1 MILKSFKTINEIVFV
16 SSISLKLGY
25 KYLKSNKGGIF
36 SFTTLLAIVGLSI
49 GISSLIVVTSVMNGF
64 EKELENRILGVIPHS
79 VLVSNAPLDYELL
92 IKKVKDSNEIIDA
105 APYISFQGLISS
117 SYNSKGVSVI
127 GIDSDYERNMSIIP
141 EYMILGS
148 LENLNEKNSIVIGSL
163 LAANLGVYAGDEIN
177 ITTSDI
183 RTSIIGSYP
192 ISVNLKI
199 VGIYEL
205 KTEIDQ
211 YMTFISHE
219 TAQKLKN
226 LKTNQTISIRLKT
239 KNLFEADRISAN
251 VITAIN
257 QEDLSIFHGSLHGT
271 LFEAIKFE
279 KLLISLMLFLIVA
292 VASILVLST
301 VVMTVKSKEREI
313 GILQTIGATK
323 RQIILIFF
331 TQGIFV
337 SFIGIFIGL
346 ILGFIC
352 TLNLNNLISLIES
365 ILGRNLLEAYFI
377 NYFPY
382 YIDYFQIL
390 IICFISLI
398 ISLCASLIPSFRA
411 VKLNPV
417 EILRHE

>member
-1 MILKSFKTINEIVFV
+1 M

-79 VLVSNAPLDYELL
+79 VLASNDPINDYELL
-92 IKKVKDSNEIIDA
+92 IKKVKNNKEIIDA
-105 APYISFQGLISS
+105 APYISIQGLISS
-117 SYNSKGVSVI
+117 SYDSKGVSVI
-127 GIDSDYERNMSIIP
+127 GIDSDYENNMSIIP
-141 EYMILGS
+141 DYMILGS

-163 LAANLGVYAGDEIN
+163 LAANLGVYTGDEVN

-183 RTSIIGSYP
+183 KTSIIGSYP

-226 LKTNQTISIRLKT
+226 LKRNQTISIRLKT
-239 KNLFEADRISAN
+239 NNLFEADRISAN
-251 VITAIN
+251 IITSID
-257 QEDLSIFHGSLHGT
+257 QENLSYISWKSTHGT

-337 SFIGIFIGL
+337 SFIGILIGL

-352 TLNLNNLISLIES
+352 TLNLNNLISLIETL
-365 ILGRNLLEAYFI
+365 LGRNLLEAYFI

-382 YIDYFQIL
+382 HIDYFQIF

-411 VKLNPV
+411 VRLNPV

>member
-1 MILKSFKTINEIVFV
+1 M

-49 GISSLIVVTSVMNGF
+49 GISSLIIVTSVMNGF

-79 VLVSNAPLDYELL
+79 VLVSNDPINDYELL
-92 IKKVKDSNEIIDA
+92 IKKVNENKEIIDA
-105 APYISFQGLISS
+105 APYISIQGLISS
-117 SYNSKGVSVI
+117 SYDSKGVSVI
-127 GIDSDYERNMSIIP
+127 GIDSDYEKNMSIIP
-141 EYMILGS
+141 DYMILGS

-163 LAANLGVYAGDEIN
+163 LAANLGVYVGDEIN

-183 RTSIIGSYP
+183 KTSIIGSYP

-226 LKTNQTISIRLKT
+226 LKRNQTISIRLKT
-239 KNLFEADRISAN
+239 NNLFEADRISEN
-251 VITAIN
+251 VITTIDE
-257 QEDLSIFHGSLHGT
+257 EDLSYISWKSSHGT

-337 SFIGIFIGL
+337 SFIGILIGL

-352 TLNLNNLISLIES
+352 TLNLNNLISLIE
-365 ILGRNLLEAYFI
+365 ILLGRNLLEAYFI

-382 YIDYFQIL
+382 YIDYFQIF
-390 IICFISLI
+390 IICFTSLI
-398 ISLCASLIPSFRA
+398 LSLCASLIPSFRA

>member
-1 MILKSFKTINEIVFV
+1 M

-25 KYLKSNKGGIF
+25 KYLRSNKGGMF
-36 SFTTLLAIVGLSI
+36 SFTTILAIVGLMI

-79 VLVSNAPLDYELL
+79 VIYSDGPIKDYENL
-92 IKKVKDSNEIIDA
+92 IKDIKEEQNIIDA
-105 APYISFQGLISS
+105 SPYISLQGLVTSQF
-117 SYNSKGVSVI
+117 NSKGINIV
-127 GIDSDYERNMSIIP
+127 GIDIDNEKNMSIIP
-141 EYMILGS
+141 DYMLVGDIKN
-148 LENLNEKNSIVIGSL
+148 LESNNSIIIGSL
-163 LAANLGVYAGDEIN
+163 LAANLGVYVGDKIN

-183 RTSIIGSYP
+183 KTSIIGSYP
-192 ISVNLKI
+192 TSVNLKI

-211 YMTFISHE
+211 VMTIVAHS

-226 LKTNQTISIRLKT
+226 INTDETISIRLKT
-239 KNLFEADRISAN
+239 NDLFNADVISNN
-251 VITAIN
+251 VIKKIN
-257 QEDLSIFHGSLHGT
+257 NELDFSSWKSTHGT

-301 VVMTVKSKEREI
+301 VIMTVKSKEREI
-313 GILQTIGATK
+313 GILLTLGASSK
-323 RQIILIFF
+323 QITLIFF
-331 TQGIFV
+331 TQGIIV
-337 SFIGIFIGL
+337 SLIGIIFGIL
-346 ILGFIC
+346 LGFLL
-352 TLNLNNLISLIES
+352 TLNLNNIIS
-365 ILGRNLLEAYFI
+365 ILESFLQRNLLEAYFI

-382 YIDYFQIL
+382 YINYTQIF
-390 IICFISLI
+390 IICTASFVISLL
-398 ISLCASLIPSFRA
+398 SSLIPSMKA

>member
-1 MILKSFKTINEIVFV
+1 M

-79 VLVSNAPLDYELL
+79 VLVSSDPINDYELL
-92 IKKVKDSNEIIDA
+92 IKKVNENKEIIDA
-105 APYISFQGLISS
+105 APYISIQGLISS
-117 SYNSKGVSVI
+117 SYDSKGVSVI
-127 GIDSDYERNMSIIP
+127 GIDSDYEKNMSIIP
-141 EYMILGS
+141 DYMILGS

-163 LAANLGVYAGDEIN
+163 LAANLGVYVGDEIN

-183 RTSIIGSYP
+183 KTSIIGSYP

-226 LKTNQTISIRLKT
+226 LKRNQTISIRLKT
-239 KNLFEADRISAN
+239 NNLFEADRISEN
-251 VITAIN
+251 VITTIDE
-257 QEDLSIFHGSLHGT
+257 EDLSYISWKSSHGT

-337 SFIGIFIGL
+337 SFIGILIGL

-352 TLNLNNLISLIES
+352 TLNLNNLISLIE
-365 ILGRNLLEAYFI
+365 ILLGRNLLEAYFI

-382 YIDYFQIL
+382 YIDYFQIF
-390 IICFISLI
+390 IICFTSLI
-398 ISLCASLIPSFRA
+398 LSLCASLIPSFRA

>member
-1 MILKSFKTINEIVFV
+1 M

-25 KYLKSNKGGIF
+25 KYLKSNKGGVF

-79 VLVSNAPLDYELL
+79 VLVSNNPINDYELL
-92 IKKVKDSNEIIDA
+92 IDKVRDNNEIIDA
-105 APYISFQGLISS
+105 APYISIQGLISS
-117 SYNSKGVSVI
+117 AYSSQGVSVI
-127 GIDSDYERNMSIIP
+127 GIDSDYEKNMSIVP
-141 EYMILGS
+141 EYMLLGS
-148 LENLNEKNSIVIGSL
+148 LENLNEKNSIVIGSI
-163 LAANLGVYAGDEIN
+163 LAANLGVYLEDEIN

-183 RTSIIGSYP
+183 KTSIIGSYP

-219 TAQKLKN
+219 TAQNLKN
-226 LKTNQTISIRLKT
+226 INTNETISIRLKT
-239 KNLFEADRISAN
+239 KDLFEADRISSN
-251 VITAIN
+251 LIN
-257 QEDLSIFHGSLHGT
+257 TIDRQDLSYVSWKSTHGT

-331 TQGIFV
+331 TQGVFV

-352 TLNLNNLISLIES
+352 TLNLNNLISIIENL
-365 ILGRNLLEAYFI
+365 LGRNLLEAYFI

-382 YIDYFQIL
+382 HIDYFQIL
-390 IICFISLI
+390 IICFISLT

-411 VKLNPV
+411 VRLNPV

>member
-1 MILKSFKTINEIVFV
+1 M

-79 VLVSNAPLDYELL
+79 VLVSNDPINDYELL
-92 IKKVKDSNEIIDA
+92 IKKVKNNKEIIDA
-105 APYISFQGLISS
+105 APYISIQGLISS
-117 SYNSKGVSVI
+117 SYDSKGVSVI
-127 GIDSDYERNMSIIP
+127 GIDSDYENNMSIIP
-141 EYMILGS
+141 DYMILGS

-163 LAANLGVYAGDEIN
+163 LAANLGVYTGDEVN

-183 RTSIIGSYP
+183 KTSIIGSYP

-226 LKTNQTISIRLKT
+226 LKRNQTISIRLKT
-239 KNLFEADRISAN
+239 NNLFEADRISAN
-251 VITAIN
+251 VITTID
-257 QEDLSIFHGSLHGT
+257 QDDLSYISWKSTHGT

-337 SFIGIFIGL
+337 SFIGILIGL

-352 TLNLNNLISLIES
+352 TLNLNNLISLIETL
-365 ILGRNLLEAYFI
+365 LGRNLLEAYFI

-382 YIDYFQIL
+382 YIDYFQIF
-390 IICFISLI
+390 IICFTSLI
-398 ISLCASLIPSFRA
+398 ISLCASLIPSLRA
-411 VKLNPV
+411 VRLNPV

>member
-1 MILKSFKTINEIVFV
+1 M

-25 KYLKSNKGGIF
+25 KYLKSNKGGLF

-79 VLVSNAPLDYELL
+79 ILVSNGPINDYKFL
-92 IKKVKDSNEIIDA
+92 IDEVKYNKEIIDA
-105 APYISFQGLISS
+105 SPYISIQGLISS
-117 SYNSKGVSVI
+117 SYESKGVSII
-127 GIDSDYERNMSIIP
+127 GIDADNETNMSIVP
-141 EYMILGS
+141 DYMLLGS
-148 LENLNEKNSIVIGSL
+148 LENLNEKNSIVIGSI

-183 RTSIIGSYP
+183 KTSIIGSYP

-226 LKTNQTISIRLKT
+226 LEKNQTISIRLKT
-239 KNLFEADRISAN
+239 KNLFEADRISAE
-251 VITAIN
+251 VIEETASISYGN
-257 QEDLSIFHGSLHGT
+257 YDGLSYISWKSSHGT

-279 KLLISLMLFLIVA
+279 KLLISLMLFLIIA

-331 TQGIFV
+331 TQGLFV
-337 SFIGIFIGL
+337 SFLGIIIGL

-352 TLNLNNLISLIES
+352 TLNLNNLISFIETL
-365 ILGRNLLEAYFI
+365 LGRSLLEAYFI

-382 YIDYFQIL
+382 YIDYIQIL

-411 VKLNPV
+411 VRLNPI

>member
-1 MILKSFKTINEIVFV
+1 M

-79 VLVSNAPLDYELL
+79 VLVSNDPINDYELL
-92 IKKVKDSNEIIDA
+92 IKKVNENKEIIDA
-105 APYISFQGLISS
+105 APYISIQGLISS
-117 SYNSKGVSVI
+117 SYDSKGVSVI
-127 GIDSDYERNMSIIP
+127 GIDSDYEKNMSIIP
-141 EYMILGS
+141 DYMILGS

-163 LAANLGVYAGDEIN
+163 LAANLGVYVGDEIN

-183 RTSIIGSYP
+183 KTSIIGSYP

-226 LKTNQTISIRLKT
+226 LKRNQTISIRLKT
-239 KNLFEADRISAN
+239 NNLFEADRISEN
-251 VITAIN
+251 VISTIDE
-257 QEDLSIFHGSLHGT
+257 EDLSYISWKSSHGT

-337 SFIGIFIGL
+337 SFIGILIGL

-352 TLNLNNLISLIES
+352 TLNLNNLISLIE
-365 ILGRNLLEAYFI
+365 ILLGRNLLEAYFI

-382 YIDYFQIL
+382 YIDYFQIF

-398 ISLCASLIPSFRA
+398 ISLCASLIPSLRA
-411 VKLNPV
+411 VRLNPV

>member
-1 MILKSFKTINEIVFV
+1 M

-36 SFTTLLAIVGLSI
+36 SFTTILAIVGLTI

-79 VLVSNAPLDYELL
+79 VLVSNKPINNYEKIIDN
-92 IKKVKDSNEIIDA
+92 IKNNSEIIDA
-105 APYISFQGLISS
+105 APYISIQGLISS
-117 SYNSKGVSVI
+117 SYDSEGIAII
-127 GIDSDYERNMSIIP
+127 GIEPDYETNMSIVP
-141 EYMILGS
+141 DYMLVGS
-148 LENLNEKNSIVIGSL
+148 ISNLNDKNSIVIGSL
-163 LAANLGVYAGDEIN
+163 LAANLGVYVGDEVD

-183 RTSIIGSYP
+183 KTSIIGSFP
-192 ISVNLKI
+192 VSVNLKI

-226 LKTNQTISIRLKT
+226 INSDQTISVRLKT
-239 KNLFEADRISAN
+239 KDLFEADRISRD
-251 VITAIN
+251 VLDVVRM
-257 QEDLSIFHGSLHGT
+257 EGLSYISWKSTHGT

-279 KLLISLMLFLIVA
+279 KLLIGLMLFLIVA

-313 GILQTIGATK
+313 GILQTIGASK
-323 RQIILIFF
+323 KQIILIFF
-331 TQGIFV
+331 TQGLFV

-346 ILGFIC
+346 VLGFIFI
-352 TLNLNNLISLIES
+352 LNLNNLITFTES
-365 ILGRNLLEAYFI
+365 ILGKNLLEAYFI

-382 YIDYFQIL
+382 HIDFLQIL
-390 IICFISLI
+390 IICITSLFISL
-398 ISLCASLIPSFRA
+398 LASLVPSLRA
-411 VKLNPV
+411 VRLNPV